1 METTDEKANRILSL
15 LSLVLVMAIALT
27 SLGIACAGG
36 VRGVGLVSVCFFLTL
51 GIVVVLAQSIPAGV
65 LLSSLAG
72 VLFSSLKRMELP
84 MRAAKKGALP

>member
-1 METTDEKANRILSL
+1 MKEEVGTMDERANHILSV

-27 SLGIACAGG
+27 SLGIAYAGG
-36 VRGVGLVSVCFFLTL
+36 VRGVGLMSVCFFLTL

-72 VLFSSLKRMELP
+72 VLFSLHQRMELP
-84 MRAAKKGALP
+84 IRAA